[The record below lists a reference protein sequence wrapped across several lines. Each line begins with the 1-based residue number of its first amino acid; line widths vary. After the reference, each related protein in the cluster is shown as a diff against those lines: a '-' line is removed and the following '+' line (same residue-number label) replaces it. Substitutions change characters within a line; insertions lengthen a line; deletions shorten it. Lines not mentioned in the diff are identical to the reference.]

1 MKLHLRVEGTA
12 HDRVP
17 QDNACVVRI
26 TMLDCPNVKDKPP
39 LCPAC
44 IITTNLDIT
53 TIITTI
59 DRITARIF
67 SFLDRRIDLDELD
80 DPRYLYG
87 FAIGALLKYQSR
99 ISNDD
104 SISGF
109 LSSNCLGFSSAIIYK
124 PY

>member
-1 MKLHLRVEGTA
+1 
-12 HDRVP
+12 
-17 QDNACVVRI
+17 
-26 TMLDCPNVKDKPP
+26 MLDCSNVKDNPP

-44 IITTNLDIT
+44 MITTDLDIT

-59 DRITARIF
+59 VRIAARIF
-67 SFLDRRIDLDELD
+67 SFLNRRRDLDELD

-87 FAIGALLKYQSR
+87 YAIGALLKYPSR